1 MVFLFEKIIE
11 SLKSYNNNYILI
23 TTILIVIFEF
33 FVDMP
38 AFKKAKLKRDVKV
51 LVLMNVALIIIAIS
65 LIVLNRM

>member
-1 MVFLFEKIIE
+1 MFEKIIE

-23 TTILIVIFEF
+23 TIILIVIFEF

-65 LIVLNRM
+65 LIVLNMM

>member
-1 MVFLFEKIIE
+1 MFEKIIE